1 MKILQVIWEFYVI
14 GCITFT
20 TLFLVGLIR
29 HLRVKLKENDKSEL
43 VEQLQNH
50 IKVVYVEQVCGM
62 YHLYDKI
69 NNSFIAQGYT
79 EDEMWYNAHLTF
91 PKKDFIIEGENGKA
105 VLVNLKDK
113 K

>member
-50 IKVVYVEQVCGM
+50 IKVVYLSLI
-62 YHLYDKI
+62 HI
-69 NNSFIAQGYT
+69 
-79 EDEMWYNAHLTF
+79 
-91 PKKDFIIEGENGKA
+91 
-105 VLVNLKDK
+105 
-113 K
+113 